1 MIASRPRAAAA
12 LRVIIVR
19 DAGAGAG
26 DLDRARLAIRLDPTT
41 QAARGNNSPEPRRDA
56 GVGEFG
62 RTRLSIDARVGGPA
76 PVPLRLFRSV

>member
-19 DAGAGAG
+19 DAGAG
-26 DLDRARLAIRLDPTT
+26 DLDRARLAIRRDPTT

-56 GVGEFG
+56 GVGAFG